1 MGSFANATEV
11 REPLTYTRQKTF
23 LKRKA
28 ASMWKGKEVVED
40 EEIKKAEYEEKEI
53 YSFSTCES
61 DVDSEYPNETT
72 ENPCIQLFHSIE

>member
-1 MGSFANATEV
+1 
-11 REPLTYTRQKTF
+11 
-23 LKRKA
+23 
-28 ASMWKGKEVVED
+28 MWKGKEVVED

-53 YSFSTCES
+53 YSFSTGES